1 MMKDLV
7 HTVIPEEFFFQTI
20 ILNSPYK
27 LGVVTQNM
35 QYFHENKR
43 NGSAPA
49 YLYETD
55 YEKIIDSEKFFAREI
70 DMNISKELLELIDE
84 NTK

>member
-27 LGVVTQNM
+27 LGVITQNM
-35 QYFHENKR
+35 QYFDQNKR
-43 NGSAPA
+43 NGSARA

>member
-27 LGVVTQNM
+27 LGVITQNM
-35 QYFHENKR
+35 QYFDQNKR
-43 NGSAPA
+43 NGSAWA